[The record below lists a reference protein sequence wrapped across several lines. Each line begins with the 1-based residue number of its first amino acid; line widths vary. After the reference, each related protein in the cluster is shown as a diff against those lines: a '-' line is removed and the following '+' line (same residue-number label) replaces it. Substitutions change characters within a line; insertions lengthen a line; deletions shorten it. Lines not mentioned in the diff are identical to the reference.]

1 MYVREEFVTG
11 VITMNATYSSKTEAL
26 TRANSLDA
34 LLNICER
41 VWGGE
46 AKEMRATKGWSMR
59 RDSDVTMQS
68 SCVCRGMQGGQRK
81 EGRQKGWSG
90 ERKAG
95 EGMVT

>member
-59 RDSDVTMQS
+59 RDSDVTIRVRVS
-68 SCVCRGMQGGQRK
+68 AGVCREARGRRADKRDGPAK
-81 EGRQKGWSG
+81 GRQEKVW
-90 ERKAG
+90 
-95 EGMVT
+95 